1 MRRHLRHYRTQA
13 ADGSGP
19 LGRFMKDHRGFTLVE
34 ILIAMSTFLI
44 VLFAIYSTFDSS
56 QATYAAGEQRADIQ
70 QSARIAME
78 MMSADLRLAGYGFP
92 TGAGAITAA
101 GPTDISFW
109 ADLDNASTVIV
120 ADVPGGSTTLSVQ
133 NAAGIQAGN
142 TIYLINGTVW
152 DQRTV
157 ATVTL
162 TPDPPL
168 PAPPVPD
175 TITLTAPTPAGT
187 VYPWGSQVGRP
198 RLIRYCWYD
207 NPNLDGLAPPAACA
221 ALPANT
227 IYKDEGD
234 GGGFQ
239 PVANIRN
246 FQVGAAN
253 FLTRL
258 QYFDANNVATVTPA
272 NVRRITITVGV
283 QSAPGA
289 WRQQAFTMISDIRPR
304 NL

>member
-1 MRRHLRHYRTQA
+1 M
-13 ADGSGP
+13 
-19 LGRFMKDHRGFTLVE
+19 E

-44 VLFAIYSTFDSS
+44 VLLAVYTSFDSS
-56 QATYAAGEQRADIQ
+56 QKTYAAGEQRADIQ

-92 TGAGAITAA
+92 TGGGAITVA
-101 GPTDISFW
+101 GPTDIRFW

-133 NAAGIQAGN
+133 NATGIQAGN
-142 TIYLINGTVW
+142 TIYLINGTVS

-157 ATVTL
+157 ATVTIN
-162 TPDPPL
+162 PDP
-168 PAPPVPD
+168 APD

-198 RLIRYCWYD
+198 RLIRYCWFD
-207 NPNLDGLAPPAACA
+207 NPDLDGVAAPVGCGPD
-221 ALPANT
+221 ANT
-227 IYKDEGD
+227 IYKDD
-234 GGGFQ
+234 DANDALAPQ

-253 FLTRL
+253 FLTRM
-258 QYFDANNVATVTPA
+258 QYLDANNIALPNPVPVGSLA

-283 QSAPGA
+283 QSPPGA
-289 WRQQAFTMISDIRPR
+289 WRQQAFTMLSDIRVR

>member
-1 MRRHLRHYRTQA
+1 ME
-13 ADGSGP
+13 
-19 LGRFMKDHRGFTLVE
+19 V
-34 ILIAMSTFLI
+34 LIALSTFLI
-44 VLFAIYSTFDSS
+44 VLIAIYTSFDSS
-56 QATYAAGEQRADIQ
+56 QRTYAAGEQRADIQ

-92 TGAGAITAA
+92 TGAGAITVAS
-101 GPTDISFW
+101 PTDIRFW

-142 TIYLINGTVW
+142 TIYLINGTVS

-168 PAPPVPD
+168 PLPPVPD
-175 TITLTAPTPAGT
+175 TITLTAPTPVGT

-198 RLIRYCWYD
+198 RLIRYCWFD
-207 NPNLDGLAPPAACA
+207 NPDLDGVAAPAGCGPD
-221 ALPANT
+221 ANT
-227 IYKDEGD
+227 IYKDD
-234 GGGFQ
+234 DVNDALAPQ

-283 QSAPGA
+283 QSPPGA
-289 WRQQAFTMISDIRPR
+289 WRQQAFTMISDIRAR